1 MKISIKI
8 LLLLAIITQV
18 SCVKDPFKEF
28 EEGNWNNERSIL
40 SIRFENQVG
49 SAEIVRDGDATG
61 TVTVGINVDAVPN
74 FSNIKLSA
82 LVLSYDAAASV
93 DVGQSLNFENESNSA
108 TITVTSPTGIERQY
122 TIVAEPFTETLLGTY
137 TISNLV
143 VWGGTGPEYG
153 GGAVLAMTD
162 KPWVWPENGGPAAE
176 LDNTIT
182 LELTGFTE
190 EGNSFGTITNNAG
203 ADGVYADFQ
212 YVLDPA
218 TNVNGFYRKIPKGE
232 GEWSRNYATG
242 MVTFT
247 FADGSTSSGVFI
259 ESATTVDLG
268 FDQTKTVENQAFQF
282 QLNGT
287 DDWDNIYSD
296 YDKFV
301 KKPRTFWIDLVKQ

>member
-1 MKISIKI
+1 MKLSIKI
-8 LLLLAIITQV
+8 LLLFAIVTQF

-40 SIRFENQVG
+40 GIRFENQVG

-61 TVTVGINVDAVPN
+61 TIVVGINVDAVPD
-74 FSNIKLSA
+74 FSNIKLSS
-82 LVLSYDAAASV
+82 LVLSYEAASSV
-93 DVGQSLNFENESNSA
+93 NVGQSLNFENESNSA
-108 TITVTSPTGIERQY
+108 SITVTSPTGIERQY
-122 TIVAEPFTETLLGTY
+122 TVVAEPFTETILGTY

-162 KPWVWPENGGPAAE
+162 KPWVWPENGGPSAE

-190 EGNSFGTITNNAG
+190 DGNSYGTITNSAG
-203 ADGVYADFQ
+203 ADGAYADFQ

-218 TNVNGFYRKIPKGE
+218 TNVNGFYRKIPRGE
-232 GEWSRNYATG
+232 GEWSRNYAAG

-247 FADGSTSSGVFI
+247 FPDGATTTGVFR
-259 ESATTVDLG
+259 ESATTLDLG
-268 FDQTKTVENQAFQF
+268 WDQTKTIESQAFEF
-282 QLNGT
+282 SLNGT

-301 KKPRTFWIDLVKQ
+301 KRPRTFWIDLNRQ